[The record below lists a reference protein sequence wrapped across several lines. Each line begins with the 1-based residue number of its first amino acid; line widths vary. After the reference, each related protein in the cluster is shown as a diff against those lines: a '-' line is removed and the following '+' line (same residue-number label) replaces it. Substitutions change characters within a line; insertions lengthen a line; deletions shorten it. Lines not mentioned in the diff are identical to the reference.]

1 MTTLQLYN
9 ADCLIQMKSIPDK
22 SIDLIICDLPY
33 GCLIG
38 GAGKAIPLVVGGG
51 EGVKPPKKKR
61 QYKDNKGIDFK
72 KNEGIIAG
80 CAWDIKIDLDLFWK
94 EIKRIR
100 KNDHTPTLHFCS
112 TKFGIDL
119 INSNPKEFRYDL
131 VWVKSSAVGFLSAN
145 KKPMAAHEM
154 IYVFSKLGSNYNRID
169 ILGDFKK
176 GGGGRSC
183 ANFISSI
190 KKLEN
195 SIKDNTGKRCCK
207 STIEIANTKEK
218 DAHPTAKPVE
228 LYKWL
233 IERYSNPGDMVLDP
247 TAGSFRSGV
256 VSKELGRNYIG
267 IEMNKEFY
275 DKGNALFTST
285 I

>member
-1 MTTLQLYN
+1 
-9 ADCLIQMKSIPDK
+9 MKSIPDN

-38 GAGKAIPLVVGGG
+38 GAGK
-51 EGVKPPKKKR
+51 EKKKR

-80 CAWDIKIDLDLFWK
+80 CSWDIKIDLDLFWK

-131 VWVKSSAVGFLSAN
+131 VWNKMRGVGFLSAN
-145 KKPMAAHEM
+145 KKPMASHEM
-154 IYVFSKLGSNYNRID
+154 IYVFAKKGANYNRID
-169 ILGDFKK
+169 IICDEPYVVSPKK
-176 GGGGRSC
+176 RNAQHSAG
-183 ANFISSI
+183 II
-190 KKLEN
+190 KPV
-195 SIKDNTGKRCCK
+195 ITINTGTRCSNSVIDIK
-207 STIEIANTKEK
+207 NTQKK
-218 DAHPTAKPVE
+218 DGHPTTKPIE

-233 IERYSNPGDMVLDP
+233 ISRYSNVDDTILDP
-247 TAGSFRSGV
+247 TFGSCHSGLV
-256 VSKELGRNYIG
+256 CKELGRNYIG

-275 DKGNALFTST
+275 DKGNELFTT
-285 I
+285 CI